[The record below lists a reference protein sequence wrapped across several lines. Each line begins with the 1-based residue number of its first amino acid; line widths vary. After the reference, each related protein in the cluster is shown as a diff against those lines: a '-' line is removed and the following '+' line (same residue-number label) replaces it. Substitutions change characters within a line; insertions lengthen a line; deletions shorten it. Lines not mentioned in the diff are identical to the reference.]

1 MSMLLNCLAVG
12 AGGFVGAVCR
22 YLLGLAPAG
31 TLPTP
36 PCFPLTTFA
45 INVVG
50 SFLIGVVV
58 ALFAKNSGLSPQLLL
73 FLKVGVCGGFTTFS
87 TFSLESFQLI
97 EQGHVGMA
105 LTYMVLSTVVCV
117 VAAAAGLYIAR

>member
-1 MSMLLNCLAVG
+1 MALLFNCLAVG

-22 YLLGLAPAG
+22 YLLGLVPVG
-31 TLPTP
+31 ELPVLSG
-36 PCFPLTTFA
+36 FPLVTF
-45 INVVG
+45 VVNALG
-50 SFLIGVVV
+50 SFIIGLVV
-58 ALFAKNSGLSPQLLL
+58 AVFAKNSGLSPQLLL

-105 LTYMVLSTVVCV
+105 VAYMVLSALVCV
-117 VAAAAGLYIAR
+117 AATALGLHIAR